1 MKNVI
6 LAFICVSGVL
16 SASELL
22 SLQISGMSCG
32 GCASGINESFAED
45 FPNYKSHVDY
55 KSKTMT
61 IKSKDGSDIDEKKV
75 KEALEEM
82 GFSSKETKL
91 HH

>member
-1 MKNVI
+1 MKKMI
-6 LAFICVSGVL
+6 FTLICASAIL
-16 SASELL
+16 SASDLL
-22 SLQISGMSCG
+22 SLQISGMTCR

-75 KEALEEM
+75 NEALAEM
-82 GFSSKETKL
+82 GFKGKL
-91 HH
+91 VK